1 MNLFDILF
9 LEPIVKFTFN
19 YLTSYFF
26 YELSKSSSSLS
37 NFPVI
42 LFFLYF
48 LVLFNSYAFGAFFRI
63 FYRSIVK
70 QSCETRCTCKEYE
83 LQYR

>member
-26 YELSKSSSSLS
+26 YELSKSNSSLYKFS
-37 NFPVI
+37 SHTFLS
-42 LFFLYF
+42 LFFSF
-48 LVLFNSYAFGAFFRI
+48 I
-63 FYRSIVK
+63 
-70 QSCETRCTCKEYE
+70 
-83 LQYR
+83 